1 MALAPRMVNAAKAG
15 ADPAAEAPMTK
26 VAQTIEAVRMMMAR
40 VETSPPVR
48 SVPIASSNGPD
59 DK

>member
-1 MALAPRMVNAAKAG
+1 MVNAAKAG